1 MSFSACAGGHW
12 RPRLLNDSVQKV
24 AQSSQV
30 FDCRNDPCP
39 YYTFKLNRSMI
50 NERSGFWTYMSECQR
65 SKRSVSSDIESTNA
79 KRFRNVVWVGCRRFL
94 MNLFHGAPLEL
105 K

>member
-12 RPRLLNDSVQKV
+12 QPRFLYYGVQEV
-24 AQSSQV
+24 TQSSQV

-50 NERSGFWTYMSECQR
+50 NERSGFWTHMSECQR
-65 SKRSVSSDIESTNA
+65 GKRSVSSNVHSSNA
-79 KRFRNVVWVGCRRFL
+79 NRLWNGVWIGCRRFL
-94 MNLFHGAPLEL
+94 MNLFHVAPLKL